1 MPHSTLSARLP
12 AGRRRPFA
20 ATLVAVLVT
29 ALAVVASAV
38 PAQAASAWPI
48 TKAGQARNNNA
59 MALQHLLTARGYPTT
74 ADGVFGSGTT
84 TNLKAFQSAQ
94 GIAPVDGIAGSGTWP
109 RLVITV
115 SQGST
120 NTSAVKAAQTQL
132 NKYGANLFVDGIFG
146 SGTRASVVAFQG
158 SRGLPQTG
166 TVDTATWQE
175 LLGWSQTHDQ
185 TLCYSTGGSSAS
197 TLTTAQVA
205 NVQTIL
211 TATRN
216 AGGNR
221 NAQIIA
227 LMTAMQESKYCNIQF
242 GDRDSLGLFQQRPS
256 QGWCAGGVACL
267 SPTYA
272 TQGFLGVSA
281 YTSNPGLFDVSGWE
295 SMSKTLAADR
305 VQRSCCPNAYAQW
318 ESMATTLADTY

>member
-1 MPHSTLSARLP
+1 MHRSTPPARAR
-12 AGRRRPFA
+12 AGRTPLA
-20 ATLVAVLVT
+20 AALVGLLLLAT
-29 ALAVVASAV
+29 AFLAAA

-48 TKAGQARNNNA
+48 TKAGQPRSGNA

-109 RLVITV
+109 RLVV
-115 SQGST
+115 SVAQGST
-120 NTSAVKAAQTQL
+120 STSAVKAAQTQL
-132 NKYGANLFVDGIFG
+132 NKYGANLVVDGVFG
-146 SGTRASVVAFQG
+146 SGTRASVVQFQA
-158 SRGLPQTG
+158 SRGLAQTG
-166 TVDTATWQE
+166 TVDLVTWQE
-175 LLGWSQTHDQ
+175 LLGYSQTYDQ
-185 TLCYSTGGSSAS
+185 TLCYATGGSSAS
-197 TLTTAQVA
+197 TLSTAQVA
-205 NVQTIL
+205 NVRAVL

-227 LMTAMQESKYCNIQF
+227 LMTAMQESRFCNIQF

-256 QGWCAGGVACL
+256 QGWCSGGVACL
-267 SPTYA
+267 NPTWA

-281 YTSNPGLFDVSGWE
+281 YTSNPGLFDISGWE
-295 SMSKTLAADR
+295 SLSKTLAADR

-318 ESMATTLADTY
+318 EPMATTLADTY

>member
-1 MPHSTLSARLP
+1 MNRSTLPARAR
-12 AGRRRPFA
+12 AGRTPLAAALVGLLLLATAVLA
-20 ATLVAVLVT
+20 AT
-29 ALAVVASAV
+29 

-48 TKAGQARNNNA
+48 TKAGQPRSGNA

-94 GIAPVDGIAGSGTWP
+94 GITPVDGIAGSGTWP
-109 RLVITV
+109 RLVV
-115 SQGST
+115 SVAQGST
-120 NTSAVKAAQTQL
+120 STSAVKAAQTQL
-132 NKYGANLFVDGIFG
+132 NKYGANLVVDGVFG
-146 SGTRASVVAFQG
+146 SGTRASVVQFQA
-158 SRGLPQTG
+158 SRGLAQTG
-166 TVDTATWQE
+166 TVDLATWQE
-175 LLGWSQTHDQ
+175 LLGYSQTYDQ
-185 TLCYSTGGSSAS
+185 TLCYATGGSSAS
-197 TLTTAQVA
+197 TLSTAQVA
-205 NVQTIL
+205 NVRAVL

-227 LMTAMQESKYCNIQF
+227 LMTAMQESRFCNIQF

-256 QGWCAGGVACL
+256 QGWCSGGVACL
-267 SPTYA
+267 NPTWA

-281 YTSNPGLFDVSGWE
+281 YTSNPGLFDISGWE
-295 SMSKTLAADR
+295 SLSKTLAADR

-318 ESMATTLADTY
+318 EPMATTLADTY

>member
-1 MPHSTLSARLP
+1 MHRSTLPSPR
-12 AGRRRPFA
+12 GK
-20 ATLVAVLVT
+20 TLLVLAAVL
-29 ALAVVASAV
+29 LAAAAVFVAG
-38 PAQAASAWPI
+38 PARAASTWPI
-48 TKAGQARNNNA
+48 TQAGQPRNNNA
-59 MALQHLLTARGYPTT
+59 MTLQHLLTAQGYATT

-84 TNLKAFQSAQ
+84 ANLKSFQAAR
-94 GIAPVDGIAGSGTWP
+94 GISPVDGIAGSGTWP
-109 RLVITV
+109 RLVIAV

-132 NKYGANLFVDGIFG
+132 NKYGANLVVDGVFG
-146 SGTRASVVAFQG
+146 SGTRAAVVSFQAG
-158 SRGLPQTG
+158 HGLSQTG
-166 TVDTATWQE
+166 SVDAATWQE
-175 LLGWSQTHDQ
+175 LVGYSQAGDQ
-185 TLCYSTGGSSAS
+185 TLCYSTGGSTAS
-197 TLTTAQVA
+197 SLSSAQVA
-205 NVQTIL
+205 NVRAIL

-256 QGWCAGGVACL
+256 QGWCSGGTACVN
-267 SPTYA
+267 PTYA

-281 YTSNPGLFDVSGWE
+281 YTTNRGLFDVSGWE
-295 SMSKTLAADR
+295 SMSKTLAADA

>member
-1 MPHSTLSARLP
+1 MHRSTLPAR
-12 AGRRRPFA
+12 GRARRTSLA
-20 ATLVAVLVT
+20 ALLAVLVALT
-29 ALAVVASAV
+29 AVLAAA

-48 TKAGQARNNNA
+48 TKAGQPRNNNA
-59 MALQHLLTARGYPTT
+59 MALQHLLTSRGYPTT

-84 TNLKAFQSAQ
+84 ANLKSFQSAQ
-94 GIAPVDGIAGSGTWP
+94 GISPVDGIAGSGTWP
-109 RLVITV
+109 RLVVTV
-115 SQGST
+115 SQGSG

-132 NKYGANLFVDGIFG
+132 NKYGANLVVDGIFG
-146 SGTRASVVAFQG
+146 SGTRASVVQFQAN
-158 SRGLPQTG
+158 RGLPQTG

-175 LLGWSQTHDQ
+175 LLGWSQAGDQ
-185 TLCYSTGGSSAS
+185 TLCYATGGTTASS
-197 TLTTAQVA
+197 LTSAQVA
-205 NVQTIL
+205 NVRTIL
-211 TATRN
+211 GATRS

-227 LMTAMQESKYCNIQF
+227 LMTAMQESKLCNIQF

-256 QGWCAGGVACL
+256 QGWCSGGTACVN
-267 SPTYA
+267 PTYA

-281 YTSNPGLFDVSGWE
+281 YTTNRGLFDISGWE
-295 SMSKTLAADR
+295 SMSKTLAADA